1 VGAARNPSR
10 SPRKCAFVHPTNF
23 AKSESALAPA
33 KINLTLRIVG
43 RRADGFHEL
52 ESLVTFAPFGDRLTF
67 WPDEP
72 LDLKVSGPMADG
84 AGPSADNLV
93 LRAARALADRI
104 VGLRLGRFVLVKRL
118 PSGAGLGGGSAD
130 AAAALRLIAKV
141 NRLSLEDARI
151 REAAGATGADI
162 PVCLDA
168 KPRVMR
174 GIGEILSAP
183 VTLPKLGILVVH
195 PGVAV
200 PTGPVF
206 KALGLAPGEE
216 FVAPSPAPVQGGEG
230 NRTWQGA
237 SSPSPRLPSGRLR
250 PSEPVIGPAKGGTRW
265 TGYGEGRGEGA
276 FPEAQTRGEA
286 PSLAPILPSPA
297 SGEGKGGSDLSP
309 QAGRGD
315 GCGQIRL
322 PWQAGQQRA
331 ARDALFA
338 WLASERNDLESAAI
352 AIAPQ
357 IADVLCA
364 IAGLA
369 GCRLARMSGS
379 GSTCF
384 GLFDS
389 GRAAASAAR
398 GLAAAR
404 PSWWVRAGLLGN

>member
-1 VGAARNPSR
+1 VGAARNLSR

-52 ESLVTFAPFGDRLTF
+52 ESLVTFAPFGDRVTC

-84 AGPSADNLV
+84 AGPLADNLV

-104 VGLRLGRFVLVKRL
+104 DGLRLGRFVLVKRL

-151 REAAGATGADI
+151 REAARATGADI

-183 VTLPKLGILVVH
+183 VILPKLGILVVH
-195 PGVAV
+195 PGIAV

-206 KALGLAPGEE
+206 KALGLAPGDE
-216 FVAPSPAPVQGGEG
+216 FVAPSPSLPQEG
-230 NRTWQGA
+230 QSYRTWHGVTA
-237 SSPSPRLPSGRLR
+237 PSPRLPSGRLR
-250 PSEPVIGPAKGGTRW
+250 PSS

-276 FPEAQTRGEA
+276 FPQAQTRGEA
-286 PSLAPILPSPA
+286 PSPGAQERA
-297 SGEGKGGSDLSP
+297 DLSP
-309 QAGRGD
+309 QAGSGE
-315 GCGQIRL
+315 GCGYLRL
-322 PWQAGQQRA
+322 PWQAGGERA
-331 ARDALFA
+331 ADRHALLA
-338 WLASERNDLESAAI
+338 WLTSERNDLELAAI

-357 IADVLCA
+357 IGDVLRD

-379 GSTCF
+379 GSACF
-384 GLFDS
+384 GLFDT